1 MVVMLEL
8 SASPFPGRRGLSQ
21 DQEMMMMMIIIII
34 IIIITKATFSLLHY
48 SVQLRHY
55 LGVIFIKA
63 SFVNLAKIFV

>member
-21 DQEMMMMMIIIII
+21 DQEMMMMMIIII